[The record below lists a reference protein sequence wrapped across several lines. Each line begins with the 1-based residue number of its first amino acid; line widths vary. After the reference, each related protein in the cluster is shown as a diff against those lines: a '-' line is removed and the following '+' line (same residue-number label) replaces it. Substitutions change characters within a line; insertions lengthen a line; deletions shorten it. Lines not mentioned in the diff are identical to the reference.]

1 MSRGPI
7 VVATRNAGK
16 LRELAP
22 LFRAAGLDAVDLAA
36 AGSATPRDE
45 EEGVEAHATFAEN
58 ALAKARYFHRALGL
72 ACVADDSGL
81 EVVALG
87 GRPGVRSRRWA
98 EDEGAAGDE
107 TAANNAC
114 LVRAMRGVVD
124 RRARFVCAAA
134 YCDDARELCV
144 TGVVDG
150 EITGEPR
157 GWAGF
162 GYDPYFF
169 VPALAK
175 TLAEA
180 SLDEKQRVSHR
191 AAAVRAL
198 IAQIR
203 RGN

>member
-1 MSRGPI
+1 MTGRV

-22 LFRAAGLDAVDLAA
+22 LFRAAGLEVLDLAA
-36 AGSATPRDE
+36 AGRPIASNDE
-45 EEGVEAHATFAEN
+45 EAIEVHATFAEN
-58 ALAKARYFHRALGL
+58 AAAKARYFHRELGV

-81 EVVALG
+81 EVAALG

-98 EDEGAAGDE
+98 ADEGVAGGDE

-114 LVRAMRGVVD
+114 LVRALGGVAD

-134 YCDDARELCV
+134 YCGDGGESLAV
-144 TGVVDG
+144 GAVAG
-150 EITGEPR
+150 EITAEPR
-157 GWAGF
+157 GSRGF

-169 VPALAK
+169 VPVLGK

-180 SLDEKQRVSHR
+180 SMEEKQRVSHR

-203 RGN
+203 GSD

>member
-36 AGSATPRDE
+36 AGSPAARDDE
-45 EEGVEAHATFAEN
+45 AGVEAYATFAEN

-157 GWAGF
+157 GRAGF

>member
-1 MSRGPI
+1 MKKRI
-7 VVATRNAGK
+7 VLATRNAGK

-22 LFRAAGLDAVDLAA
+22 LFRSAGIEVINLGAASSPEARA
-36 AGSATPRDE
+36 DE
-45 EEGVEAHATFAEN
+45 AGVEIHATFAEN
-58 ALAKARYFHRALGL
+58 ALAKARYFHRALGV

-98 EDEGAAGDE
+98 EDEGLAAADE

-114 LVRAMRGVVD
+114 LERAMRGVAD

-134 YCDDARELCV
+134 YCDDAGELCT
-144 TGVVDG
+144 TGAVEGEIVVD
-150 EITGEPR
+150 PR
-157 GWAGF
+157 GSGGF

-169 VPALAK
+169 VPELRA
-175 TLAEA
+175 TMAEA
-180 SLDEKQRVSHR
+180 SLVDKQRISHR

-198 IAQIR
+198 IAEIR
-203 RGN
+203 RAD